1 MITTETTTVYRGG
14 GRRWLTAETA
24 AKKEAQAMH
33 RLHYKSRCE
42 CDQPEYGREF
52 GECVYPG
59 NTCYAHQPEFY
70 QRWVKRVSRI
80 LLKGLK

>member
-1 MITTETTTVYRGG
+1 MITAETTTVYRGG

-33 RLHYKSRCE
+33 KLHYANRCE
-42 CDQPEYGREF
+42 CQD
-52 GECVYPG
+52 PG
-59 NTCYAHQPEFY
+59 YQRNGAMLEDGYTCWAHKTEFY
-70 QRWVKRVSRI
+70 QRWVKRVARM